1 MPLTLSQKSHL
12 YVAILIEV
20 NIHHIS
26 KKKVGET
33 WQQFNINFLMH
44 FVLGVNLAE
53 ENTGYP
59 LSNSLVMFITGRTVL
74 DPQED
79 LEVAFQ
85 TNTRRKLL
93 KADSCFRKVILP
105 ISHSC
110 YEESKAACNLSL
122 LSGAVGYGTF

>member
-1 MPLTLSQKSHL
+1 MPLALSVKSDL

-20 NIHHIS
+20 HIHHIS
-26 KKKVGET
+26 KEKVGET
-33 WQQFNINFLMH
+33 WEQFNINFLMH
-44 FVLGVNLAE
+44 FVLGVNLAD

-85 TNTRRKLL
+85 TDTRKKLL
-93 KADSCFRKVILP
+93 EVDSCFRKVILP

-110 YEESKAACNLSL
+110 YEEFKAACNLSL
-122 LSGAVGYGTF
+122 LSGAVGYGRF

>member
-1 MPLTLSQKSHL
+1 
-12 YVAILIEV
+12 
-20 NIHHIS
+20 
-26 KKKVGET
+26 
-33 WQQFNINFLMH
+33 MH
-44 FVLGVNLAE
+44 FVLGVNLAD

-85 TNTRRKLL
+85 TDTTRKLL
-93 KADSCFRKVILP
+93 EADSCFRKVILP

-110 YEESKAACNLSL
+110 YEEFKAACNLSL
-122 LSGAVGYGTF
+122 LSGAVGYGRF